1 MVIIL
6 VDLLFLCG
14 SVGGRN
20 EFQMFVAA
28 SCVIA
33 VLSGCCRNSL
43 TGFGIIFIVLH
54 SVLYCG
60 IRTVLLFLRAF
71 KCCSNYFP
79 FIWLLVVKVSLIYLH
94 IYKCYNL
101 CGGMNDKWM

>member
-43 TGFGIIFIVLH
+43 TGSGI
-54 SVLYCG
+54 
-60 IRTVLLFLRAF
+60 
-71 KCCSNYFP
+71 
-79 FIWLLVVKVSLIYLH
+79 
-94 IYKCYNL
+94 
-101 CGGMNDKWM
+101 